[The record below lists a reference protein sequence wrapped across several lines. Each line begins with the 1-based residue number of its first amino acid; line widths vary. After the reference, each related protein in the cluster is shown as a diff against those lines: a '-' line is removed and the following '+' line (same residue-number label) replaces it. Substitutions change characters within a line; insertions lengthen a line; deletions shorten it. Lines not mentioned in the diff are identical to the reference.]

1 MHRKCQMGLVISLL
15 MVLLVGL
22 AGPLEA
28 QANYRLEGLVTVRS
42 AKAKLTTV
50 DGRVFMLDKLP
61 FIEAAKYDGKHVEI
75 HGSVK
80 QSDTLEV
87 LAVKSIKVIP
97 IDQKK
102 VVLPTSFK
110 PNQRPPRLVSNRN
123 GVMTFGNLRWRM
135 KPGNQPRGMEDH
147 EYRNVMLR
155 PDMVENVYFTL
166 KPFAPEWIA
175 AHALFI
181 FTLKDGALKTTKD
194 ETSNGIVLSIEAWQR
209 KDQSY
214 SLKEG
219 FKDIFGVSWILT
231 SFEDYMDEIA
241 YRQDRLVLYP
251 VNMTH
256 QQKAK
261 LLEETIRLSCV
272 DRRGEFYHTVT
283 NNCTNNLVVLMNRV
297 LEPQRKIEMW
307 WLPSMA
313 YNLRA
318 TVPVAVPKYLI
329 KKNILINRMREI
341 KAPDARKSIKE
352 MGL

>member
-1 MHRKCQMGLVISLL
+1 MGKNTRICMTFCLL
-15 MVLLVGL
+15 LILLIGL
-22 AGPLEA
+22 SGPLEA
-28 QANYRLEGLVTVRS
+28 QANYRLNGLVTVRS

-50 DGRVFMLDKLP
+50 DGRVFLLDKLP
-61 FIEAAKYDGKHVEI
+61 FVEAAKFDGKNVEI

-80 QSDTLEV
+80 QSDDLGV
-87 LAVKSIKVIP
+87 LTVKAIKVID

-102 VVLPTSFK
+102 VVLPPYK
-110 PNQRPPRLVSNRN
+110 GHQRPPRLVSNRN

-135 KPGNQPRGMEDH
+135 KPGNHPRGLEEH
-147 EYRNVMLR
+147 EYRNAMLR

-175 AHALFI
+175 AHSLFI
-181 FTLKDGALKTTKD
+181 FTLRDGALKTTKD
-194 ETSNGIVLSIEAWQR
+194 ETSNGIILSIEAWQR

-219 FKDIFGVSWILT
+219 LKDTFGVSWILT

-241 YRQDRLVLYP
+241 YRNDRLVLYP
-251 VNMTH
+251 VNLSH

-283 NNCTNNLVVLMNRV
+283 NNCTNNLIVLLNRV
-297 LEPQRKIEMW
+297 LEPQKKVDMW

-318 TVPVAVPKYLI
+318 TVPVAVPKYLV
-329 KKNILINRMREI
+329 KKKILIDNMREI
-341 KAPDARKSIKE
+341 KGPTASKSIKE